1 MKMIHCADIHLD
13 ASMMTN
19 LSPQQAKER
28 NIELLETFQNMIA
41 YGEQQQVDAILIAG
55 DLFDTLEP
63 AKYMKH
69 VFLDLVREY
78 ERIDFFYLRGN
89 HDRSVSFEEEEIPE
103 NLKLFGRQWKTYFCG
118 GVCISGVECV
128 GNSLCYEEK
137 SLLLDKEAVNIVM
150 LHGRTVEQGN
160 SDNSEDQ
167 IPLGS
172 LQHRNID
179 YLALG
184 HIHDYQ
190 KERLDDRG
198 LLCYSGCLE
207 GRGYDECGQKGFVL
221 LDIDEQEKKVVSSFV
236 PFGKRQLYEIYVS
249 VDGTMTSAQ
258 MVRIIEQTLESYEVQ
273 EKDFVKIILTGALD
287 VECEKNMFYI
297 RKKLE
302 GRFYSLKIED
312 QTTYA
317 VDYSDFIL
325 DETLKGDFV
334 RMIQEADLP
343 QRDKTEM
350 IRLGI
355 LALTGEELAE

>member
-19 LSPQQAKER
+19 LSPKQAKER
-28 NIELLETFQNMIA
+28 NVELLDTFQDMIA

-69 VFLDLVREY
+69 VFLDLVRAHGQIE
-78 ERIDFFYLRGN
+78 FFYLRGN
-89 HDRSVSFEEEEIPE
+89 HDRSVEFDEEEVPR
-103 NLKLFGRQWKTYFCG
+103 NLKLFERQWRSYFCG

-137 SLLLDKEAVNIVM
+137 ALFLQREVVNIVL

-160 SDNSEDQ
+160 SDCSEDQ

-172 LQHRNID
+172 LRHRNID

-184 HIHDYQ
+184 HIHEYQ

-221 LDIDEQEKKVVSSFV
+221 LDIDEREKKVSSTFV
-236 PFGKRQLYEIYVS
+236 PYGKRQLYEIYVS
-249 VDGTMTSAQ
+249 VEGTMTSAQ
-258 MVRIIEQTLESYEVQ
+258 MVRMIEQTLDQYQVQ
-273 EKDFVKIILTGALD
+273 EKDLVKIVLTGALD
-287 VECEKNMFYI
+287 VECEKNLFYI

-302 GRFYSLKIED
+302 GRFYSVKLED

-325 DETLKGDFV
+325 DETLKGEFV